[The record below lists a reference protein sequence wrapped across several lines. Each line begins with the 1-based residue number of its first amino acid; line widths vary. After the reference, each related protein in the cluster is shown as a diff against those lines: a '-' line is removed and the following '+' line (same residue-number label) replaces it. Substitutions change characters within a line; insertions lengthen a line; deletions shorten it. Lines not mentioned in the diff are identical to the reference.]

1 MNMSMAELSEYNS
14 TTKTNPYESNSSQK
28 KSNSGQSQK
37 QLSSPNIP
45 NFPQQRGKMD
55 REFLKK
61 NSEYINNK
69 ALLEQVSA
77 EKLPESNNHNFMDS
91 LNSQESYRL
100 MLEIDGFNQQY
111 QENEQ

>member
-1 MNMSMAELSEYNS
+1 M
-14 TTKTNPYESNSSQK
+14 
-28 KSNSGQSQK
+28 
-37 QLSSPNIP
+37 
-45 NFPQQRGKMD
+45 
-55 REFLKK
+55 
-61 NSEYINNK
+61 NNK

-100 MLEIDGFNQQY
+100 ILEIDGFNQQY